1 VVPENQRP
9 VHLAQAL
16 ERGDLALAG
25 RLMNDSHF
33 SLRDLYEVSCE
44 ELDLI
49 TEIARQQPSCYGAR
63 MTGAGF
69 GGCAVALVEA
79 TSVEAFVGA
88 VLPAYKAKIDLP
100 AALYP
105 CRPEAGARMLE

>member
-1 VVPENQRP
+1 
-9 VHLAQAL
+9 
-16 ERGDLALAG
+16 
-25 RLMNDSHF
+25 
-33 SLRDLYEVSCE
+33 VSCE

-49 TEIARQQPSCYGAR
+49 TEIARAQPECFGAR

-79 TSVEAFVGA
+79 EVTTTFCDTVVSE
-88 VLPAYKAKIDLP
+88 YSAKIDLP

-105 CRPEAGARMLE
+105 CRPMPGARLLE